1 MCVEARLGSLLPPV
15 ASKGKTPTEAAVG
28 VFPHPVQ
35 AAFMNLLA
43 AHFDKPHK
51 GEIHALLEEFKTAC
65 LIENTLHSATF
76 CDGKHWG

>member
-1 MCVEARLGSLLPPV
+1 MCGGKVGLIT
-15 ASKGKTPTEAAVG
+15 ASCGQQGKTPTEAAVG